1 MLLDGLDDG
10 AYNDVFD
17 PKDFQDLDNNE
28 KHSNNMNEYGVGT

>member
-17 PKDFQDLDNNE
+17 PKDFQDLDNVNNKNE
-28 KHSNNMNEYGVGT
+28 SGT

>member
-17 PKDFQDLDNNE
+17 PKDFQDMETGNAKN
-28 KHSNNMNEYGVGT
+28 

>member
-17 PKDFQDLDNNE
+17 PKDFQDMEIMNGKNE
-28 KHSNNMNEYGVGT
+28 FGT

>member
-17 PKDFQDLDNNE
+17 PKDFQDLDNVNNKNE
-28 KHSNNMNEYGVGT
+28 FST

>member
-17 PKDFQDLDNNE
+17 PKDFQDVETQKDKNQF
-28 KHSNNMNEYGVGT
+28 KT

>member
-17 PKDFQDLDNNE
+17 PKDFQDLDNE
-28 KHSNNMNEYGVGT
+28 KQNNNMNELGIGT

>member
-17 PKDFQDLDNNE
+17 PKDFQDMETGNTKN
-28 KHSNNMNEYGVGT
+28 